1 MDKRTLIAFLLAGV
15 VLITW
20 SILFPPGRTPSRTS
34 NRADSALVQAPGSVE
49 YRAPEAPAGPEP
61 GVPEAAEVEEPLPL
75 AGEPQWEPM
84 PIDSVRVETD
94 LLRASIHTHGGG
106 LATVE
111 LKRFPSGFEPGTMVD
126 LVRPGLEALDLALAW
141 GKPETRRLSLA
152 NALFAVARED
162 LSGNGTRGE
171 RITLTARRSDGLA
184 VTRTYTFWNGSYEV
198 GHQVEVTGLA
208 GELESPELVIGWRAG
223 IPYTEGERRS
233 NEQYFAS
240 LVRAGDE
247 VSNWGVGKF
256 KNGPRQVEGAVRWV
270 AVSNKYFL
278 AALLPAPGTAIAAGA
293 DGDPSSFRSS
303 VWLTLPAPEPASA
316 RGDLKLY
323 LGPKDLER
331 VKAVEPG
338 LGDAVSLGYR
348 WMRPLSQ
355 LTLSILKATF
365 RVIPNYGLVI
375 IVLSVL
381 IRVILFP
388 LNQSSMRSMK
398 AMQRVQPEM
407 EALRKK
413 YADRP
418 QEMNKQLMLLY
429 QKHKVNP
436 LGGCLPII
444 VQMPVL
450 FALYFSLMF
459 AIDLRMAPFVSWIH
473 DLSAP
478 DTVAHVMGF
487 PVHVLPIIMTL
498 VSVLQA
504 RSTPTDPRQ
513 AAMTTLMPIFLLV
526 FFYNMPSGLVLYWT
540 VTNLGTWAQQLI
552 VNRGEAAAAP
562 LAARA
567 ATAEAARPE
576 AVVPGQ
582 KSD

>member
-20 SILFPPGRTPSRTS
+20 SILFPPARTPSRTS
-34 NRADSALVQAPGSVE
+34 DRADSAFVQAPGSPE
-49 YRAPEAPAGPEP
+49 FRETPAPAAPESERP
-61 GVPEAAEVEEPLPL
+61 GAAEVEAPAPI
-75 AGEPQWEPM
+75 AGEPQWEPW

-94 LLRASIHTHGGG
+94 LLRVHIHTHGGG
-106 LATVE
+106 LTSVE
-111 LKRFPSGFEPGTMVD
+111 LKRYPSGFEPGTVVD

-141 GKPETRRLSLA
+141 GKPEARRLSLA
-152 NALFAVARED
+152 NAPFAVTREE
-162 LSGNGTRGE
+162 LAENGTRTE

-184 VTRTYTFWNGSYEV
+184 ATRTYTFRNDSYEV
-198 GHQVEVTGLA
+198 GHQVEVTGLQ

-223 IPYTEGERRS
+223 IPYTEGDRGS

-240 LVRAGDE
+240 LARVGDE

-278 AALLPAPGTAIAAGA
+278 AALVPAPGTAIAAGA
-293 DGDPSSFRSS
+293 DGDPSSFRNS
-303 VWLTLPAPEPASA
+303 VWLRLPAPAAASA
-316 RGDLKLY
+316 RGDLKLF

-355 LTLSILKATF
+355 IMLSILKATY
-365 RVIPNYGLVI
+365 RVLPNYGLVI

-407 EALRKK
+407 ETLRKK

-436 LGGCLPII
+436 VGGCLPIV

-459 AIDLRMAPFVSWIH
+459 AIDLRMAPFVGWIH

-487 PVHVLPIIMTL
+487 PIHVLPIIMTV

-526 FFYNMPSGLVLYWT
+526 FFYNMPAGLVLYWT

-552 VNRGEAAAAP
+552 VNRGDAAP
-562 LAARA
+562 ALLAAGA
-567 ATAEAARPE
+567 ATAGAARPA

>member
-1 MDKRTLIAFLLAGV
+1 
-15 VLITW
+15 
-20 SILFPPGRTPSRTS
+20 
-34 NRADSALVQAPGSVE
+34 
-49 YRAPEAPAGPEP
+49 
-61 GVPEAAEVEEPLPL
+61 
-75 AGEPQWEPM
+75 
-84 PIDSVRVETD
+84 VRVETD
-94 LLRASIHTHGGG
+94 VMRAQMHTHGGG
-106 LATVE
+106 LITVQ
-111 LKRFPSGFEPGTMVD
+111 LKGYPSGFEPGTMVD

-141 GKPETRRLSLA
+141 GKPEARRISLA
-152 NALFAVARED
+152 NAPFAVAREEFRE
-162 LSGNGTRGE
+162 NGTRGE
-171 RITLTARRSDGLA
+171 RVTLTARRSDGVV
-184 VTRTYTFWNGSYEV
+184 VTRTYTFREGLYEV
-198 GHQVEVTGLA
+198 AHRVEVTGLQ
-208 GELESPELVIGWRAG
+208 GELESPDLIIGWRAG
-223 IPYTEGERRS
+223 IPYTEGDRGS

-240 LVRAGDE
+240 VLRVGDE

-256 KNGPRQVEGAVRWV
+256 KNGPRFVEGAVRWA

-278 AALLPAPGTAIAAGA
+278 AALVPTPGTATAAGA
-293 DGDPSSFRSS
+293 DGDQSSFRNS
-303 VWLTLPAPEPASA
+303 VWLSLPAPATASA
-316 RGDLKLY
+316 RADLKLY
-323 LGPKDLER
+323 VGPKDLDR
-331 VKAVEPG
+331 LKAVEPG

-355 LTLSILKATF
+355 LMLNILKATY
-365 RVIPNYGLVI
+365 RIIPNYGLVI

-381 IRVILFP
+381 IRVLLFP

-487 PVHVLPIIMTL
+487 PIHVLPIVMTV

-552 VNRGEAAAAP
+552 VNRGDATSAPQPAGTGTGTVEVAGAAAGP
-562 LAARA
+562 DR
-567 ATAEAARPE
+567 
-576 AVVPGQ
+576 
-582 KSD
+582 K